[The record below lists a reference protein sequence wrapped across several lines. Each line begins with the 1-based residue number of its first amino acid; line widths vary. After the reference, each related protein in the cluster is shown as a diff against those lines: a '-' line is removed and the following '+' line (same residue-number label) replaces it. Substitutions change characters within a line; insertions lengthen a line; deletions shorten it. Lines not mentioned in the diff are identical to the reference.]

1 MLSNFPK
8 VTQLPRSQSEIQTR
22 PSGCRA
28 HAYSHLFFPSSPE
41 YDASLWMMMG
51 MTAVR
56 MLGVVVAVEGTVTM
70 VEEAASFC
78 VGTCFLLEFQ
88 THLHIPPSE
97 QAREGG

>member
-1 MLSNFPK
+1 
-8 VTQLPRSQSEIQTR
+8 
-22 PSGCRA
+22 
-28 HAYSHLFFPSSPE
+28 
-41 YDASLWMMMG
+41 MG